1 VIGVADSGAVDNAAR
16 ATGTARARR
25 GAGECA
31 TDTGASAIVS
41 IVRASWRDVGDDD
54 DDNDDG
60 DAPQCI
66 DARAALGGR
75 IR

>member
-1 VIGVADSGAVDNAAR
+1 
-16 ATGTARARR
+16 
-25 GAGECA
+25 
-31 TDTGASAIVS
+31 VS

>member
-1 VIGVADSGAVDNAAR
+1 MKPDIPNKTFFLNRKIWENDDDGD
-16 ATGTARARR
+16 
-25 GAGECA
+25 
-31 TDTGASAIVS
+31 
-41 IVRASWRDVGDDD
+41 GDDD

-66 DARAALGGR
+66 GARAALGGR